1 MDLLVLDTIHGGKEI
16 GDALKAAGHHV
27 DMVDVY
33 RGTGAG
39 DISPFMRNS
48 YDRVIVPVH
57 LNPDHPVLQQFR
69 DIPRI
74 SHHEAVKWILGDKI
88 PSLMIEV
95 TGAQGKTTTA
105 HAIAHILP
113 GCGILHTS
121 GGTYRYPEQDKLFRR
136 SITPASLL
144 SVVQAARDQGGWLVA
159 EESLGVTGTGDLAII
174 TSNLDYRCAAGKKSA
189 LTIKLDSVTHARRL
203 LVAPGVHPSRADAI
217 HAEEVAQVEGK
228 QCDYNHNGIMGSFE
242 NPLLELAGYKT
253 PLMIAAAAGCM
264 LGFNPGSLRSF
275 TALSG
280 RMAVTLEKGHFII
293 DNANSGTTRETTI
306 EASRYARQ
314 VSGQNDLVLVIGQE
328 DHAVCEGFQPDE
340 IVRTI
345 ETVRPCQGVIVGEQY
360 RNEYM
365 ASSLT
370 RYLETDKIT
379 YSGNFRDGK
388 SVALATPGE
397 ACVVLAVKS
406 WR

>member
-1 MDLLVLDTIHGGKEI
+1 M
-16 GDALKAAGHHV
+16 
-27 DMVDVY
+27 
-33 RGTGAG
+33 
-39 DISPFMRNS
+39 
-48 YDRVIVPVH
+48 IVPVH
-57 LNPDHPVLQQFR
+57 LNPDHPILQQFR
-69 DIPRI
+69 NTPQI
-74 SHHEAVKWILGDKI
+74 SHHEAVRWILGDKS
-88 PSLMIEV
+88 PSLMVEV

-121 GGTYRYPEQDKLFRR
+121 GGTYRYPEKVKLFRR

-144 SVVQAARDQGGWLVA
+144 AVVNAARDHCGWLVV
-159 EESLGVTGTGDLAII
+159 EESLGVTGAGDLAII

-189 LTIKLDSVTHARRL
+189 RTIKMDSAANARRL
-203 LVAPGVHPSRADAI
+203 LVAPGVTSSRGDTVHTDEI
-217 HAEEVAQVEGK
+217 VRIERTR
-228 QCDYNHNGIMGSFE
+228 CDYNNNGIVGSFE
-242 NPLLELAGYKT
+242 NPLLGLAGYKT

-275 TALSG
+275 TALPG
-280 RMAVTLEKGHFII
+280 RMAVTLENGHFII

-306 EASRYARQ
+306 EASRYAHQ

-345 ETVRPCQGVIVGEQY
+345 ETVRPCRVVIVGEQY

-370 RYLETDKIT
+370 GYAGTSSIT
-379 YSGNFRDGK
+379 HAASFSEGK
-388 SVALATPGE
+388 SIALATTGT